1 MTLARHENNVPVE
14 IRDNG
19 KGMDEGVTKFRPGTV
34 GVGIGGMR
42 QRVEEF
48 GGKLRLSNANPGTV
62 VEVVIPVEHQAR
74 ERVLATA

>member
-1 MTLARHENNVPVE
+1 LLRNDDHVVVE

-19 KGMDEGVTKFRPGTV
+19 KGLPEETTKFRPGTL
-34 GVGIGGMR
+34 GIGIGGMR

-48 GGKLRLSNANPGTV
+48 GGELRLTNANPGAV
-62 VEVVIPVEHQAR
+62 VEVIIPVNERAP